1 MPIQLERITK
11 GAEKMIVKDF
21 KINYDLGLHARIAAK
36 FVEVT
41 NKFSA
46 SINIR
51 SGESLIDGKSIMG
64 ILSLGVKQG
73 DSITVEVDGIDE
85 EGMIKELDNLFE

>member
-1 MPIQLERITK
+1 
-11 GAEKMIVKDF
+11 MIVKEF

-41 NKFSA
+41 NKYAA
-46 SINIR
+46 SIYIR

-73 DSITVEVDGIDE
+73 NCITVEVDGSDE
-85 EGMIKELDNLFE
+85 ALMIEDLETLFG

>member
-1 MPIQLERITK
+1 
-11 GAEKMIVKDF
+11 MIVQEF
-21 KINYDLGLHARIAAK
+21 KVNYDLGLHARIAAK

-41 NKFSA
+41 NKYSA

-64 ILSLGVKQG
+64 ILSLGIKQG
-73 DSITVEVDGIDE
+73 DSITVEVEGADE
-85 EGMIKELDNLFE
+85 ENMIKDLKKLFE

>member
-1 MPIQLERITK
+1 MPKVLERTFK
-11 GAEKMIVKDF
+11 GALKVIVQDF
-21 KINYDLGLHARIAAK
+21 QVNYDLGLHARIAAK

-41 NKFSA
+41 NKYSS
-46 SINIR
+46 SIHIR

-73 DSITVEVDGIDE
+73 DHITVEVDGADE
-85 EGMIKELDNLFE
+85 ENMIKDLKVLFG